1 MTRGDSEVQMKMP
14 FDIQDVPIVLVSLLV
29 VAIIAYTLIT
39 LYRWIVFSRKKA
51 QAKIR
56 EQQRQSGSEATRKA
70 DQALG
75 KLQSRA
81 GRPIVLEVINDMTF
95 DGTGGGAKEI
105 VDIGTAIDILA
116 TLKSAADTQP
126 VEIVLHTLG
135 GWSIAAE
142 MIANAVK
149 NRKGSTKAFVP
160 YIAMSA
166 GTMIALAC
174 KEIHLGK
181 DASLG
186 PIDTQINGFPAR
198 SYRRLK
204 EDKPAASMREE
215 FLLFSYLAEKIE
227 EDELEKACALLNE
240 EHKKLDGADVC
251 RVARELAGKGRE
263 HGELIGFK
271 AAKAMGIN
279 VREGCPD
286 EIYQLVDNR
295 VDAIKKHYAT

>member
-1 MTRGDSEVQMKMP
+1 MLD
-14 FDIQDVPIVLVSLLV
+14 QDQDAQIVALSLLV
-29 VAIIAYTLIT
+29 LAIIAYTGVILFQW
-39 LYRWIVFSRKKA
+39 LLSRRRKA
-51 QAKIR
+51 QALMR
-56 EQQRQSGSEATRKA
+56 ERQQQSRHDATRNANK
-70 DQALG
+70 ALG
-75 KLQSRA
+75 KLQGRL

-95 DGTGGGAKEI
+95 DGTGGGAKEGI
-105 VDIGTAIDILA
+105 DIATAIDILA
-116 TLKSAADTQP
+116 ALKSAPETQP

-142 MIANAVK
+142 MIANAIK
-149 NRKGSTKAFVP
+149 NRKGTTKAFVP

-186 PIDTQINGFPAR
+186 PIDTQIHGYPAR

-204 EDKPAASMREE
+204 EEKSAASMREE
-215 FLLFSYLAEKIE
+215 FLLVSYAAEKIE
-227 EDELEKACALLNE
+227 EDELKKACELLND
-240 EHKKLDGADVC
+240 EHRKQDGAIVC
-251 RVARELAGKGRE
+251 RVAHELAGKGRE
-263 HGELIGFK
+263 HDELIGFR

-286 EIYQLVDNR
+286 EVYQLVDNR
-295 VDAIKKHYAT
+295 VDAIKKHGT